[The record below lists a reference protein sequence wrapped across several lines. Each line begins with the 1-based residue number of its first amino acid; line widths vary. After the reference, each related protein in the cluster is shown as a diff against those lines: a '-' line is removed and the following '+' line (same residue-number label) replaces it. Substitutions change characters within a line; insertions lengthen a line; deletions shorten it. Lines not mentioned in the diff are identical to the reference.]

1 MNTMPTAPMSHGRQ
15 RSEGASAWPARAQ
28 FGKGTA
34 DPVAMKWAALQDAA
48 AAVAALA
55 MLPPEPSRSGI
66 KDFLGAIREASA
78 WKQELAQQGIDDIS
92 AVMETGIAALIA
104 AHSHGSDA
112 VPAARALWEEYLEAR
127 QSLLSL
133 VD

>member
-1 MNTMPTAPMSHGRQ
+1 MQTAPTLHGRQ
-15 RSEGASAWPARAQ
+15 RPESSTAVPARAQ

-55 MLPPEPSRSGI
+55 RLQAEPSESGI
-66 KDFLGAIREASA
+66 KDFPGAIREASV
-78 WKQELAQQGIDDIS
+78 WKQELAQQGIEDIS

-104 AHSHGSDA
+104 AHSRGSDS
-112 VPAARALWEEYLEAR
+112 VPAARALWEDYLDAR
-127 QSLLSL
+127 HALLSL
-133 VD
+133 VN